1 MDNYRTVGSNSL
13 FEQKAAL
20 TPRLAPLRQRVSSRF
35 KVKLSAFI
43 ALCLVALVS
52 GCEKE
57 PLPIPDAKN
66 IAGEEIGY
74 FCRMLVINHRG
85 PKGQVHLRNTEKP
98 LWFTSVR
105 DTIAFTLMP
114 GEPKSISAIYVNDM
128 EQMSLDSLEPSSHWL
143 NAKNAWFVIDSDA
156 IGGMGMP
163 ELVPFASET
172 AANHFRAQHGGQ
184 LIRLA
189 DIELSDVQ

>member
-1 MDNYRTVGSNSL
+1 MDNYRIVGSNPL
-13 FEQKAAL
+13 FKQKTAL
-20 TPRLAPLRQRVSSRF
+20 TLRLNFLRPKVSSRCRF
-35 KVKLSAFI
+35 KPSVFI
-43 ALCLVALVS
+43 ALCFIALLS

-57 PLPIPDAKN
+57 PLPTPNAKN

-85 PKGQVHLRNTEKP
+85 PKGQVHLRDTEKP

-143 NAKNAWFVIDSDA
+143 NAKEAWFVIDSDA

-163 ELVPFASET
+163 ELAPFANET